1 MSPPKHIVLDGKHD
15 ARHLR
20 DALGRFPTGVTVV
33 TTRGPGGRVEGLTVN
48 SFAALSLEPALVLWS
63 LNHSSPSVAGF
74 RAAGNFAVN
83 VLRATQAHLS
93 HRFATRRDN
102 KFDGIDF
109 DDGLGGVPVLRNML
123 ATFECETA
131 SITEGGDHLLFIGRV
146 RRMTYGDGEPLIFNA
161 GKYCT
166 AQVLPAGTA
175 VDDVKKV
182 WGPPGD

>member
-1 MSPPKHIVLDGKHD
+1 MSSSRHFVLDGRHD

-20 DALGRFPTGVTVV
+20 NALGRFPTGVTVV
-33 TTRGPGGRVEGLTVN
+33 TARGPGGRLEGLTAN

-74 RAAGNFAVN
+74 RASGFFAVN
-83 VLRATQAHLS
+83 VLRATHADLS

-109 DDGLGGVPVLRNML
+109 EPGLGGVPVLRNML
-123 ATFECETA
+123 ASFECETS
-131 SITEGGDHLLFIGRV
+131 SIVEGGDHLLFIGRV
-146 RRMTYGDGEPLIFNA
+146 QRMAYADGDPLIFNA

-166 AQVLPAGTA
+166 AQALPAGTA
-175 VDDVKKV
+175 VDDLRKV